1 MGQQTPN
8 MIPTIKIVVVEDDS
22 DLRFLY
28 QNKLERAG
36 FEVLTANDGTE
47 GLTVIKDSQPHIILL
62 DLLMPRMGGT
72 EMLARLRSEEWGSAI
87 RVVVLTNISKDEAPP
102 ALRFLNVDRYVVK
115 AHHTPAQVVGI
126 VYEVLGLKPT

>member
-1 MGQQTPN
+1 MKP
-8 MIPTIKIVVVEDDS
+8 PIKAVVVEDDS

-36 FEVLTANDGTE
+36 FKVLTANDGVQ
-47 GLTVIKDSQPHIILL
+47 GLTVIEDSRPHIILL
-62 DLLMPRMGGT
+62 DLLMPIMGGS
-72 EMLARLRSEEWGSAI
+72 EMLSRLRSTEWGSEI

-126 VYEVLGLKPT
+126 VYEVLGVKPGNGRAKD